1 MQNSTVSVTN
11 SQKIKLMKSY
21 ESPKR
26 FVGRLQA
33 TTTRLPQK
41 PNVDYAKGGCDF
53 RTPSRSSS
61 MGKQVL
67 GLTAQRVSMGL
78 APRFT
83 TLSTNGVGPN
93 IGQTSSMRKQAMSN
107 KPSAPSFGFGTS
119 MRGDELKKYTLHTS
133 MRRWRHEIWFLFNC
147 YLDRQKGRD
156 HIIWYHI
163 NSSLKYCCMK
173 MSLSKHSLLKEFRS
187 QLGLH
192 TDDSSRY
199 SKTFICWFDSRQ
211 IVVRYS
217 TTFQEFKY

>member
-11 SQKIKLMKSY
+11 SQKIKLTKSY

-53 RTPSRSSS
+53 RTPTRSSS

-107 KPSAPSFGFGTS
+107 KASAPSFGFGTS

-133 MRRWRHEIWFLFNC
+133 MRR
-147 YLDRQKGRD
+147 
-156 HIIWYHI
+156 
-163 NSSLKYCCMK
+163 
-173 MSLSKHSLLKEFRS
+173 
-187 QLGLH
+187 
-192 TDDSSRY
+192 
-199 SKTFICWFDSRQ
+199 
-211 IVVRYS
+211 
-217 TTFQEFKY
+217 